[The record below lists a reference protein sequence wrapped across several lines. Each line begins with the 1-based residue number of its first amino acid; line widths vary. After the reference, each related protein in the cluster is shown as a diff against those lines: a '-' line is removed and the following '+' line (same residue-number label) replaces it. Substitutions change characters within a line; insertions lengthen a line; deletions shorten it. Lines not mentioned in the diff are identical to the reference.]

1 MTGDGFHSSLARDDA
16 GPTVSDAASAAADSN
31 ALSAAGFVDVSLV
44 NVRSVKS
51 RSVARMSALPG
62 YESIRCLAANQGR
75 HVRLLDKPYEYWTKL
90 SNAKFSKRVSCSDPS
105 RPVGDACSASALT
118 GLS

>member
-1 MTGDGFHSSLARDDA
+1 MIGEGLRSSLARDDA
-16 GPTVSDAASAAADSN
+16 GPMVSDTASAAADNN
-31 ALSAAGFVDVSLV
+31 ALRADDLV

-75 HVRLLDKPYEYWTKL
+75 RVRFLINRTDIGQSCPTTILETHLLQR
-90 SNAKFSKRVSCSDPS
+90 SS
-105 RPVGDACSASALT
+105 RPVENACSASALT